1 MLQDQMKEREKLK
14 DEAYQE
20 YLKEK
25 AAVDS
30 AMNRMIEEDRKEI
43 EIKNDKRKVMYD
55 YMVKS
60 MKSKEESMAKAK
72 EDEKLMMEKIRM
84 YQQEADQ
91 REAMLKMKKAEEN
104 AAKEEIFAKLNEEE
118 LRRRAEKEYIEDLRI
133 DLMTEE
139 IEEAARL
146 KDIENA
152 RKREQ

>member
-1 MLQDQMKEREKLK
+1 
-14 DEAYQE
+14 
-20 YLKEK
+20 
-25 AAVDS
+25 
-30 AMNRMIEEDRKEI
+30 
-43 EIKNDKRKVMYD
+43 
-55 YMVKS
+55 
-60 MKSKEESMAKAK
+60 
-72 EDEKLMMEKIRM
+72 MMEKIRM

>member
-30 AMNRMIEEDRKEI
+30 AMNRMIEEDRKEL

-55 YMVKS
+55 YLVKS
-60 MKSKEESMAKAK
+60 MKSKQESIAKAK
-72 EDEKLMMEKIRM
+72 EDEKFMMEKIRM

-91 REAMLKMKKAEEN
+91 REAMLKIKKAEEN

-146 KDIENA
+146 KDIEDA